1 MRRPYRRF
9 AVALAAVCGLSAC
22 VTGPRLGSVQSDA
35 PVRAEIVATPYF
47 PQADHYCGPSA
58 LAMALA
64 QSGQP
69 VADWR
74 KLADEVYVPARQ
86 GSLQVEMLAAAR
98 RHDRI
103 PFVIGQDLADIV
115 AEISAGR
122 PVVVLQD
129 LSFFGDPVWHY
140 AVVVGFDRE
149 REEFFL
155 RSGDRFRLA
164 VPTYRFVRTWRR
176 ASAWAFVLLKPGE
189 LPVRGAANAH
199 LQAIAAFQNVAQP
212 ESAIAAFAA
221 GRQRWPDHE
230 AAWIGLAEGYR
241 VNHNID
247 AAVTVLQD
255 WLVMRPDSIAASNNL
270 ALLWHAR
277 GCDATARGALERAKR
292 LAGEKGMYRA
302 QVMDTERIIGTAT
315 ENRGPDCP

>member
-9 AVALAAVCGLSAC
+9 VAALAVVCGLSAC
-22 VTGPRLGSVQSDA
+22 VAGPRLRSVQSDA
-35 PVRAEIVATPYF
+35 PVRTEIEATPYF
-47 PQADHYCGPSA
+47 SQGDHYCGPSA
-58 LAMALA
+58 LAMVLA
-64 QSGQP
+64 QSGHP

-129 LSFFGDPVWHY
+129 LSFFGEPVWHY

-155 RSGDRFRLA
+155 RSGDRFRVV
-164 VPTYRFVRTWRR
+164 VPTYRFARTWHR
-176 ASAWAFVLLKPGE
+176 AGDWAFVLLKPGA
-189 LPVRGAANAH
+189 LPARGTPDAY
-199 LQAIAAFQNVAQP
+199 LQAIAAFQNVAHP

-221 GRQRWPDHE
+221 ARQRWPEQE

-241 VNHNID
+241 VNHDID

-255 WLVMRPDSIAASNNL
+255 WLVRTPDSIAASNNL

-277 GCDATARGALERAKR
+277 GCDAAARGALERAKR
-292 LAGEKGMYRA
+292 LAGEKGMYQA
-302 QVMDTERIIGTAT
+302 QVADTDRIIGTASA
-315 ENRGPDCP
+315 NRGPDCP